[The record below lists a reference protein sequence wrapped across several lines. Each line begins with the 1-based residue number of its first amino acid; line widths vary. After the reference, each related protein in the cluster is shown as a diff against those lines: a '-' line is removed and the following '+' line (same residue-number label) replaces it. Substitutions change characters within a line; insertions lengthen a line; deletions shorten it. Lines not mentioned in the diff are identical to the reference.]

1 MNKHKRTLLIC
12 LYLVS
17 MASIVSH
24 AHNENIASLIQQ
36 FEHADVDVRDSASK
50 ALAEIGEAAVPALI
64 AALDHENT
72 GVQGRALSTLHRMRD
87 QFHQLLVKD
96 RSTPYY
102 KHIVRGLVKALKA
115 EDSDLRYAAIVGFIG
130 YTGREVLT
138 PEEITG
144 FIRLFYYGSPIF
156 SPDTSHILLPR
167 MGHHGRSALIEA
179 LDSSNWA
186 LSFGTAIA
194 YGNAFTK
201 IHARRGMLLHHYI
214 KPLPKAVVP
223 ILAEGLTHPDWRTQ
237 EYAASVLT
245 DLDLRHC
252 HICEHTDEARQA
264 LEALPPFG
272 IISQTIK
279 DRQRFRDPDA
289 LDSLNTD
296 GITFKF
302 NRSIYYDGEITISS
316 DDGEPLGWNV
326 EWSSHSVT
334 ITPPEGKELVKGRNY
349 AIQLRDVRDVLRNQV
364 DAEIEFS
371 TIRSNR
377 IKRPNT
383 Q

>member
-36 FEHADVDVRDSASK
+36 FEHADVDVQDSASK
-50 ALAEIGEAAVPALI
+50 ALTEIGEAAVPALI

-72 GVQGRALSTLHRMRD
+72 GVQAWALNTLHDMRN
-87 QFHQLLVKD
+87 QFHQLLDKD
-96 RSTPYY
+96 TSTPYY

-115 EDSDLRYAAIVGFIG
+115 EDSDLRYAAIIGFIG
-130 YTGREVLT
+130 YTGREELT
-138 PEEITG
+138 PEEISG

-156 SPDTSHILLPR
+156 SPDASHILLPR

-179 LDSSNWA
+179 LHSSNWA

-194 YGNAFTK
+194 YGYGFAYTYNRPELK
-201 IHARRGMLLHHYI
+201 VGH
-214 KPLPKAVVP
+214 LPPAVVP
-223 ILAEGLTHPDWRTQ
+223 RLAEGLSHPDWRAR
-237 EYAASVLT
+237 EGAAKVLKR
-245 DLDLRHC
+245 LESCR
-252 HICEHTDEARQA
+252 IGEAGKA

-289 LDSLNTD
+289 LDSLNAD
-296 GITFKF
+296 GMTFKF
-302 NRSIYYDGEITISS
+302 NRSIHYDGEITISS
-316 DDGEPLGWNV
+316 HDGEQLGWNV
-326 EWSSHSVT
+326 ERSSHSVT
-334 ITPPEGKELVKGRNY
+334 ITPPEGKELVEGQRY
-349 AIQLRDVRDVLRNQV
+349 TIQLRDFIDVAGNQV

-371 TIRSNR
+371 TKRSNR